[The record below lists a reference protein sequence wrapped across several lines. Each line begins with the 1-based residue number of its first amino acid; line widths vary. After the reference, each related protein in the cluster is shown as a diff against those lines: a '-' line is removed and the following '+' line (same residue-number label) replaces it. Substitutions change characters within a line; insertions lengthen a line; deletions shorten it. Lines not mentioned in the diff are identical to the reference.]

1 MTTPPPQGGMT
12 TPPPP
17 SGIIMPQPRISIVT
31 LSFNQAR
38 FLDAAIAS
46 IVDQGYP
53 NLDYIVVDPGS
64 TDGSRAIIEA
74 RRSQITTV
82 LLDPDKG
89 AADGLNNG
97 FAAATGDIFGY
108 INADDL
114 LLPGALA
121 TIARYFNENPAVDAI
136 LGNGILVNAAGE
148 TVRTIKTSR
157 VSRAD
162 LGHGAMT
169 FVQQGHWFRR
179 RAFATIGGFNAE
191 NRTCWDGE
199 LLVDMMAAGLHLAN
213 IPERLGGFR
222 LYGDTITGSGR
233 LARQMAIDMER
244 IYTKALGRPLTP
256 RDRLA
261 RPFRLLA
268 RRLADP
274 AASVEGLRARLRPDP
289 RRD

>member
-1 MTTPPPQGGMT
+1 M
-12 TPPPP
+12 
-17 SGIIMPQPRISIVT
+17 SRLRISIVT

-46 IVDQGYP
+46 IVDQGFAD
-53 NLDYIVVDPGS
+53 LDYIVVDPGS

-74 RRSQITTV
+74 RRHQINTV

-89 AADGLNNG
+89 PADGLNNG

-114 LLPGALA
+114 LLPGALV
-121 TIARYFNENPAVDAI
+121 TIARYFTQNPDIDAI
-136 LGNGILVNAAGE
+136 LGNGILINADGS
-148 TVRTIKTSR
+148 TRRQMKSSR
-157 VSRAD
+157 FSLTD

-169 FVQQGHWFRR
+169 FVQQGHFFRKSV
-179 RAFATIGGFNAE
+179 FPGFNIA

-199 LLVDMMAAGLHLAN
+199 MLVDMALNGARFRN
-213 IPERLGGFR
+213 VPEQLGAFR

-233 LARQMAIDMER
+233 LAEAMKIDTAR
-244 IYTKALGRPLTP
+244 YKAKALGRPP
-256 RDRLA
+256 APSDRMVAPL
-261 RPFRLLA
+261 RLLA

-274 AASVEGLRARLRPDP
+274 AATIDGLRDRVAQT
-289 RRD
+289 

>member
-1 MTTPPPQGGMT
+1 MAL
-12 TPPPP
+12 
-17 SGIIMPQPRISIVT
+17 PRISIVT

-46 IVDQGYP
+46 IVDQGYA

-74 RRSQITTV
+74 RRQQIATV

-89 AADGLNNG
+89 PADGLNNG

-121 TIARYFNENPAVDAI
+121 TIARHFTQNPDVDAI
-136 LGNGILVNAAGE
+136 LGNGILIDADGTTRRQMKSSAF
-148 TVRTIKTSR
+148 SL
-157 VSRAD
+157 AD

-169 FVQQGHWFRR
+169 FVQQGHF
-179 RAFATIGGFNAE
+179 FKKSVFPGFNIA

-199 LLVDMMAAGLHLAN
+199 MLVDMALAGARFRN
-213 IPERLGGFR
+213 VPEQLGAFR

-233 LARQMAIDMER
+233 LAAAMKIDTAR
-244 IYTKALGRPLTP
+244 YQAKALGRDPVPSDRLVAPL
-256 RDRLA
+256 RLA
-261 RPFRLLA
+261 R
-268 RRLADP
+268 RRIADP
-274 AASVEGLRARLRPDP
+274 LATIDGLRARLVGG
-289 RRD
+289 